1 VLEFFKMPGRSNTSL
16 PFVFLDRNC
25 ILNRNFEVRGSHSSK
40 SETSG
45 AAWFVETEAR
55 GGERRAARVLSASC
69 IGPSSGVLGEG
80 EDSASSG

>member
-45 AAWFVETEAR
+45 AASFVETEAR
-55 GGERRAARVLSASC
+55 VG
-69 IGPSSGVLGEG
+69 
-80 EDSASSG
+80 